1 MTKPDILLQTAK
13 DFEDWRNQRPHQSVP
28 IPDPLRYRAI
38 QLLETYSTTQVTR
51 SLRLCGSQIKSW
63 RKQFEHHSEEAS
75 EFIAL
80 PVVTEP
86 PETSNLFEIEL
97 KLSEH
102 TSLLMRGDVSVD
114 LLRTL
119 IQEARS

>member
-38 QLLETYSTTQVTR
+38 QLLETYSTAQVTR

-63 RKQFEHHSEEAS
+63 RKQFEEAS

-119 IQEARS
+119 IQEARP